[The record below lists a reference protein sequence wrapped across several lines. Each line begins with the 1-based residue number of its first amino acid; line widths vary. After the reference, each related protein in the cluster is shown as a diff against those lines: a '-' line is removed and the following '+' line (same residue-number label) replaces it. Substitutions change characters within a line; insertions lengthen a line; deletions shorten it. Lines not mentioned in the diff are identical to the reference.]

1 VTAEAAA
8 NKSQNLFANDDFGST
23 GAKAAAHGA
32 NSNSLSLQHEAL
44 SLQHESLSLQQESSI
59 SSSPA
64 VASQAGIKKEV

>member
-32 NSNSLSLQHEAL
+32 NSNSLSLQHE
-44 SLQHESLSLQQESSI
+44 SLSLQQESSI

-64 VASQAGIKKEV
+64 VASQADIKKEV

>member
-23 GAKAAAHGA
+23 GAKAAAQGA

-44 SLQHESLSLQQESSI
+44 SLQHESSI

-64 VASQAGIKKEV
+64 VASQADIKKEV

>member
-8 NKSQNLFANDDFGST
+8 NKSQNLFADDDFGSK

-32 NSNSLSLQHEAL
+32 VSNSLSLQ
-44 SLQHESLSLQQESSI
+44 QESLSLQQESSI

-64 VASQAGIKKEV
+64 IASQADIKKEV